1 MSRTINANLLTALTG
16 DSVEPY
22 YAVELLFDTRT
33 ITDVNG
39 DSLDVG
45 PIRLW
50 TGYGDRTIN
59 VQGSDQVFTG
69 TGAILAIAAAEE
81 VSDLSAKSM
90 TLSFTGL
97 ATDIISIALQEQYQ
111 RRKARVY
118 LGEASRSEVVEIFS
132 GRMDTMKIE
141 DEGTSANVSLTIESK
156 LVELERS
163 RNWRY
168 THESHSSRLAE
179 SDTDSF
185 FQFVADLQD
194 KTITWGRKSN

>member
-1 MSRTINANLLTALTG
+1 MSRTINSNLLTALTG
-16 DSVEPY
+16 NDVQPY
-22 YAVELLFDTRT
+22 YAVELMFDTRT

-50 TGYGDRTIN
+50 TGYGDKTIN

-97 ATDIISIALQEQYQ
+97 STDIISIALQEQYQ

-118 LGEASRSEVVEIFS
+118 LGEAGRSEVVEIFS

-141 DEGTSANVSLTIESK
+141 DEGASANVSLTIESK

-163 RNWRY
+163 RNFRY
-168 THESHSSRLAE
+168 THESHISRLAE
-179 SDTDSF
+179 GESDSF
-185 FQFVADLQD
+185 FEFVADLQD